1 MSNVDPVGLFVV
13 ALAIEMINEHV
24 ESQKN
29 VASNLTDWRY
39 LGNE

>member
-1 MSNVDPVGLFVV
+1 MSNVEPAGLFVV
-13 ALAIEMINEHV
+13 AFAIEMIIEHV

-29 VASNLTDWRY
+29 VASNLTDWGC